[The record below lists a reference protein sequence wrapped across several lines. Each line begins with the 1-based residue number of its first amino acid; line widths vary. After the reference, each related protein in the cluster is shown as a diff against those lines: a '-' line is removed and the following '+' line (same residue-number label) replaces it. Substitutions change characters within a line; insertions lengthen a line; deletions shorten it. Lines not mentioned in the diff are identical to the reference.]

1 MHREKPCNYDM
12 KEKLLRT
19 AYFSPETE
27 EIAILIET
35 AIAASKQ
42 QVNPNATLE
51 EYDSED
57 LFE

>member
-1 MHREKPCNYDM
+1 M

-27 EIAILIET
+27 EIAIMIET
-35 AIAASKQ
+35 EIAASP
-42 QVNPNATLE
+42 VNQSATLE
-51 EYDSED
+51 DYDAED

>member
-1 MHREKPCNYDM
+1 M

-27 EIAILIET
+27 EIAIMIET
-35 AIAASKQ
+35 EIAASEQ
-42 QVNPNATLE
+42 QVNQSATFE
-51 EYDSED
+51 DYEAFD

>member
-1 MHREKPCNYDM
+1 M

-27 EIAILIET
+27 EIAIMIET
-35 AIAASKQ
+35 EIAASKQ

>member
-1 MHREKPCNYDM
+1 MYCEKPYNYDM

-42 QVNPNATLE
+42 QVNQSAELE
-51 EYDSED
+51 DYEAFD
-57 LFE
+57 LFD

>member
-1 MHREKPCNYDM
+1 M

-42 QVNPNATLE
+42 QVNQSAELE
-51 EYDSED
+51 DYEAFD
-57 LFE
+57 LFD

>member
-12 KEKLLRT
+12 KEKLLRK

-27 EIAILIET
+27 ETAILIET
-35 AIAASKQ
+35 EIAASPVEQ
-42 QVNPNATLE
+42 NATIE
-51 EYDSED
+51 DYEAFD

>member
-1 MHREKPCNYDM
+1 M

-27 EIAILIET
+27 EIAIMIET
-35 AIAASKQ
+35 EIAASKQ
-42 QVNPNATLE
+42 LVNQDATTFE
-51 EYDSED
+51 DYEAFD

>member
-1 MHREKPCNYDM
+1 MYCEKPCNYDM

-27 EIAILIET
+27 EIAIMIET
-35 AIAASKQ
+35 EIAASP
-42 QVNPNATLE
+42 VNQSATLE
-51 EYDSED
+51 DYDAED

>member
-1 MHREKPCNYDM
+1 M

-27 EIAILIET
+27 EIAILIEKE
-35 AIAASKQ
+35 IAASTQ
-42 QVNPNATLE
+42 QVNPNASLE
-51 EYDSED
+51 DYEAFD